1 MKKKTK
7 KLLIRLTSILVILV
21 MILSGFI
28 VIFYS

>member
-7 KLLIRLTSILVILV
+7 RLIIRLVSVLVILT

>member
-7 KLLIRLTSILVILV
+7 RLIMRLVAVLVILT

>member
-7 KLLIRLTSILVILV
+7 RLIIRLVAVLVILT
-21 MILSGFI
+21 MIFSGFI